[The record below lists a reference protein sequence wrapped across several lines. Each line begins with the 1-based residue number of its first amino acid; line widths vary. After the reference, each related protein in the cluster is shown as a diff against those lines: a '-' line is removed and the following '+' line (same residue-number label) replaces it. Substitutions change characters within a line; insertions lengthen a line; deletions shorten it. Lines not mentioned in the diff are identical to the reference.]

1 MGTNGLSQTAS
12 QSGNQDNKIV
22 LTCEIEEEVA
32 AVFKA
37 YCAKQGK
44 TEAAVLKDCVLRLG
58 QSDNEANEELTVTR
72 SRCRYGAPLTEDD
85 QLLEKVYD
93 FAHLFSDLIF
103 EEGTETYSHAISR
116 SQCYGK
122 WTDDTQYIPQELLY
136 FSYNWFTY
144 HVQNLGPRALGLFDW
159 QKKSLSVC
167 PAALNN
173 NDHVILHEMIHMH
186 EHVIDSHPLYIHDIV
201 VWCLYQKLKKKIT
214 DLDQRIDECS
224 HFQTQSD
231 IANLGGMHDILF
243 LLKSFDLD
251 LRMGYK
257 LGTVFGYESVL
268 GGNHYNPKS
277 EDHI

>member
-1 MGTNGLSQTAS
+1 ML
-12 QSGNQDNKIV
+12 D
-22 LTCEIEEEVA
+22 
-32 AVFKA
+32 
-37 YCAKQGK
+37 
-44 TEAAVLKDCVLRLG
+44 
-58 QSDNEANEELTVTR
+58 
-72 SRCRYGAPLTEDD
+72 
-85 QLLEKVYD
+85 KVYD
-93 FAHLFSDLIF
+93 FAPLFSDLIF
-103 EEGTETYSHAISR
+103 EKYSKTYSYAITYSEGHA
-116 SQCYGK
+116 K
-122 WTDDTQYIPQELLY
+122 WTDDTQYIPDELLH
-136 FSYNWFTY
+136 FSYSWFTY
-144 HVQNLGPRALGLFDW
+144 HVKDLGPRSLGRFDW

-167 PAALNN
+167 PAALNS

-201 VWCLYQKLKKKIT
+201 VWCLYQKLKEKIT
-214 DLDQRIDECS
+214 DLDQRIDKCS

-268 GGNHYNPKS
+268 GGNHYSPKA

>member
-1 MGTNGLSQTAS
+1 MGTNGLPQTAS

-32 AVFKA
+32 AAFKA

-44 TEAAVLKDCVLRLG
+44 TEAAVLKDYVLRLG
-58 QSDNEANEELTVTR
+58 QSDNEANEELTV
-72 SRCRYGAPLTEDD
+72 SRLLNRYQTASEDD
-85 QLLEKVYD
+85 KKLFDKVCD
-93 FAHLFSDLIF
+93 FASFFNDLIF
-103 EEGTETYSHAISR
+103 EKGTETYSHAISR
-116 SQCYGK
+116 SKCYGK
-122 WTDDTQYIPQELLY
+122 WTDDTQYIPDELLH
-136 FSYNWFTY
+136 FSYSWFTY
-144 HVQNLGPRALGLFDW
+144 HVKDLGSRSLGRFDW
-159 QKKSLSVC
+159 QNKSLSVC

-224 HFQTQSD
+224 HFQVQRD
-231 IANLGGMHDILF
+231 IANLGGIHDILF

-268 GGNHYNPKS
+268 GGNHYSPKA